1 MVSMVKYCMWA
12 EKFLEL
18 SEQASGKTGLV
29 LKMSVVEAPLVCEE
43 RFQVLDEG
51 WW

>member
-18 SEQASGKTGLV
+18 SEASCKTGLV
-29 LKMSVVEAPLVCEE
+29 LEMSVVEAPLVCEE
-43 RFQVLDEG
+43 RFQVLDER

>member
-18 SEQASGKTGLV
+18 SEQPSCKSGLLLEMG
-29 LKMSVVEAPLVCEE
+29 VVEAPLMCKE
-43 RFQVLDEG
+43 RFHMLDEG